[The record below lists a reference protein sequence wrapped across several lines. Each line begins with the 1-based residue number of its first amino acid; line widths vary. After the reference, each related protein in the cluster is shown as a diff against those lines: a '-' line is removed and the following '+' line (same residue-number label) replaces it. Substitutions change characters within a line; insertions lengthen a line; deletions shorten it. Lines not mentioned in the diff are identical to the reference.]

1 MCRRKMSE
9 VVHFTSEWRVL
20 SAGYE
25 RGRLLSWFVA
35 IRFTFTKITIS
46 KINGTRYA
54 IAQPIIPIPDIIIGN
69 PFLRPLSRSLYF
81 LTSRRPW
88 VLFDALL
95 DAQECRLLCCRA
107 MSEMTIG
114 RRAVAHRG

>member
-1 MCRRKMSE
+1 MSE
-9 VVHFTSEWRVL
+9 VVHFTSERRGL

-25 RGRLLSWFVA
+25 RGRLLSWPLA

-46 KINGTRYA
+46 KINGRRYA

-69 PFLRPLSRSLYF
+69 SLPSDLLAASLYF
-81 LTSRRPW
+81 LTSSRPW

-95 DAQECRLLCCRA
+95 DAQECRLLCSRY
-107 MSEMTIG
+107 E
-114 RRAVAHRG
+114 